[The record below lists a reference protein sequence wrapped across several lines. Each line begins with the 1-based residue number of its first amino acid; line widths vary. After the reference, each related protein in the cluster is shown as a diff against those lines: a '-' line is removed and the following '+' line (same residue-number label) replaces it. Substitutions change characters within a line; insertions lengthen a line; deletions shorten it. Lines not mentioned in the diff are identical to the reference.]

1 MTYELYSFHTDVK
14 AEWVDHNSHMN
25 DAAYNRVFSDATDS
39 WLAFLGLDKE
49 AIEQLCY
56 TVFTLENHVLFL
68 KEMKLHEPVT
78 VKVALI
84 DHDAKRLHA
93 FMTMLNEDNVK
104 CATYEVMLMGID
116 TKNQRPS
123 PFPEKIKSAINDY
136 ESKAD
141 KHETPLEIGHKI
153 EIIKK

>member
-1 MTYELYSFHTDVK
+1 MTQELYHFHTDVK
-14 AEWVDHNSHMN
+14 AEWVDHNNHMN

-49 AIEQLCY
+49 TIEELSY

-68 KEMKLHEPVT
+68 KELKLHEPVT
-78 VKVALI
+78 VRVAVI
-84 DHDAKRLHA
+84 DHDSKRIHA

-116 TKNQRPS
+116 TESQRPS

-136 ESKAD
+136 ATRVDQNEKPS
-141 KHETPLEIGHKI
+141 EIGHKI